1 MQSKKEKN
9 NSLIIIGCFLILLG
23 VTCLIS
29 KVLYNHLLDKEED
42 EKIEDFYKE
51 QEVIKIN
58 NDIEPVYEGVEE
70 LTDSSSKQYKID
82 YVAVLKIPKINL
94 EKGLCY
100 KGTYC
105 NNVSRNIE
113 ILDSSNYPDVSKGN
127 FILVGHSGSG
137 RLAYFNNLMRLEN
150 GDDIIVFFN
159 GHEYRYEV
167 SNKYEIEKNG
177 HAEIR
182 RNEDNTT
189 ITLITCKV
197 HENKQIVIIADL
209 KQID

>member
-1 MQSKKEKN
+1 MELNQEKN
-9 NSLIIIGCFLILLG
+9 NKVIIIGLFLLVLSFTCFM
-23 VTCLIS
+23 S
-29 KVLYNHLLDKEED
+29 KYLYNNLLDKKEED
-42 EKIEDFYKE
+42 KIEDFYE
-51 QEVIKIN
+51 QQEIIKIN

-70 LTDSSSKQYKID
+70 LSDTSSKQYNID
-82 YVAVLKIPKINL
+82 YVAVLKIPKINI

-100 KGTYC
+100 KGAYC

-113 ILDSSNYPDVSKGN
+113 ILDSSDYPDVSNGN

-137 RLAYFNNLMRLEN
+137 RLAYFNNLHKLEG
-150 GDDIIVFFN
+150 GDKIIIFFN
-159 GHEYRYEV
+159 GHEYSYEV

-182 RNEDNTT
+182 KNENNTT

-197 HENKQIVIIADL
+197 HDNKQIVIIADL